1 MRQDKDRSSKWLI
14 AHHADAILRLGGI
27 TDFSSWKAL
36 HAETVAP
43 RRLPDGLI
51 EVRFPGTKEPI
62 FVLVEIETYPDSD
75 ADRQVLDDLMLIAVD
90 RKIVPEVVS
99 LVLKPKGKLVVTGAA
114 ERVGPRG
121 GTKLGGSWPVVRLWE
136 LEAETLLAS
145 PDVGVIPWVPLAHT
159 TLGPDEL
166 MTRCRDRLI
175 QVPDPNDRA
184 GLIAVTQILA
194 GLAFPDRRFL
204 NLFGGAKLMI
214 ESPVLDEVKELIRE
228 QMREEV
234 QKEVREEVRV
244 QARVQAI
251 REGVLAA
258 LEARFGTVPP
268 EQIALLNAITDETQ
282 LKALHRLAV
291 TCPDLAAFVAGLK
304 PVQ

>member
-1 MRQDKDRSSKWLI
+1 MRQDKDRSSKWLL

-27 TDFSSWKAL
+27 TGFTSWRAL
-36 HAETVAP
+36 QAETVAP

-51 EVRFPGTKEPI
+51 EVRFPGGTEPTL
-62 FVLVEIETYPDSD
+62 VLVELETYPDSD
-75 ADRQVLDDLMLIAVD
+75 VDRQILDDLMLIAVD

-99 LVLKPKGKLVVTGAA
+99 LVFKPKGHLKVAGTS
-114 ERVGPRG
+114 ERASPSGR
-121 GTKLGGSWPVVRLWE
+121 TKIGGSWPVVRLWE

-145 PDVGVIPWVPLAHT
+145 PDAGVIPWVPLAHT

-204 NLFGGAKLMI
+204 KLFGGAKLMI
-214 ESPVLDEVKELIRE
+214 DSPVLDEVKELIRE
-228 QMREEV
+228 Q
-234 QKEVREEVRV
+234 VREQVRV
-244 QARVQAI
+244 QAAQ
-251 REGVLAA
+251 EHVLSA
-258 LEARFGTVPP
+258 LEARFGVVPV
-268 EQIALLNAITDETQ
+268 EQIAQLNAITDETK

-291 TCPDLAAFVAGLK
+291 TCPDMAAFAAGLK
-304 PVQ
+304 SAQ